1 MIRTVS
7 EARRS
12 IDTAWSRLAVLAL
25 FALLSVAHTWPLATA
40 PGRLSRNDN
49 ADAALNEWTVAW
61 VAHQALSD
69 PRHLFDANIFFPD
82 RNTLAYSDHL
92 LVPAAMGAP
101 ALWLGASPVLVYN
114 LLVLTGLTLTGWAG
128 CLLVWRWTDDMAAG
142 LVSAVLLAFNA
153 HTLTRLPQLQAF
165 HLEFLPLALL
175 AFDALLTAPRLRH
188 ALWLAAWFAL
198 QGLSSFYTMIFTT
211 TALLVGGLARP
222 EDWWGARARR
232 LLPLVGLAAG
242 LALAVMLPF
251 LLPYSRLGRVRP
263 LDEVAYYSA
272 AWRDYLATPARVH
285 YDLWSRRFFGGNGSL
300 FPGVTS
306 LALSLFAVAGGTL
319 ARDRRAR
326 MALAFGVAGVALS
339 FGPSMPG
346 YALLYRLLPPLQ
358 GIRNAARFG
367 YLAILACAILSGFA
381 VAVIRARWRSAWWT
395 PAFVAL
401 VFIGANLDAFS
412 APIHYVDADRVSP
425 LYARLR
431 HTDAIVAEFPFFA
444 PDRVFFNAPYMLD
457 STAHWRPMINGY
469 SGLVPD
475 SYVRA
480 ARDLAHFPDDGA
492 MAALRAVG
500 VTHVFVHDRAM
511 RARTND
517 QTADAVRHAP
527 QLRLLA
533 VDGDVSLYE
542 LRRR

>member
-1 MIRTVS
+1 
-7 EARRS
+7 
-12 IDTAWSRLAVLAL
+12 
-25 FALLSVAHTWPLATA
+25 
-40 PGRLSRNDN
+40 
-49 ADAALNEWTVAW
+49 
-61 VAHQALSD
+61 
-69 PRHLFDANIFFPD
+69 
-82 RNTLAYSDHL
+82 
-92 LVPAAMGAP
+92 
-101 ALWLGASPVLVYN
+101 
-114 LLVLTGLTLTGWAG
+114 
-128 CLLVWRWTDDMAAG
+128 
-142 LVSAVLLAFNA
+142 
-153 HTLTRLPQLQAF
+153 
-165 HLEFLPLALL
+165 
-175 AFDALLTAPRLRH
+175 
-188 ALWLAAWFAL
+188 
-198 QGLSSFYTMIFTT
+198 
-211 TALLVGGLARP
+211 
-222 EDWWGARARR
+222 
-232 LLPLVGLAAG
+232 
-242 LALAVMLPF
+242 
-251 LLPYSRLGRVRP
+251 
-263 LDEVAYYSA
+263 
-272 AWRDYLATPARVH
+272 
-285 YDLWSRRFFGGNGSL
+285 
-300 FPGVTS
+300 
-306 LALSLFAVAGGTL
+306 
-319 ARDRRAR
+319 
-326 MALAFGVAGVALS
+326 
-339 FGPSMPG
+339 MPG

-381 VAVIRARWRSAWWT
+381 VAAIRARWRGAWWT
-395 PAFVAL
+395 QAFVAL

-480 ARDLAHFPDDGA
+480 ARDLAHFPDDDS

-500 VTHVFVHDRAM
+500 VTHVFVHERAM
-511 RARTND
+511 RARTGD